1 MGGRGENTGDGIMS
15 SGPRCTLRTP
25 TAADLYRGGRSLLQ
39 LIDGMSEQ
47 TLRGFRFEAVDD
59 RADMVMIRADG
70 METLGW
76 GWTVMDTLG
85 AVVFLRNLNRAPES
99 RRIDAVLGG
108 MEFII
113 DGRWGILPPSVPAL
127 RCACAVFPDPMIRA
141 SLRVLT
147 AEEAQAERQHAAQ
160 NPGQNPAHR
169 AGKIA

>member
-47 TLRGFRFEAVDD
+47 TLRGCRLEVVHD
-59 RADMVMIRADG
+59 RADMVMIG
-70 METLGW
+70 TNGVETPGW

-85 AVVFLRNLNRAPES
+85 AVVFLRNLNLAPES
-99 RRIDAVLGG
+99 RRVDAVLGG

-113 DGRWGILPPSVPAL
+113 DGRWGILPPAVPAL
-127 RCACAVFPDPMIRA
+127 RCACAVLPDPMIRA
-141 SLRVLT
+141 SLHVLT
-147 AEEAQAERQHAAQ
+147 EEEAQVHAQ
-160 NPGQNPAHR
+160 VPEKGDMD
-169 AGKIA
+169 